1 MYKYLKAKDVKVPIY
16 EIIGQSLK
24 YVGLRH
30 LYFEVSM
37 DATEVNNDNK
47 TGKVYVETRLNGR
60 RFYARISRL
69 IIDNKKWLV
78 VNKED
83 TIKIP
88 HSQEY
93 LKQIWKNHQKEV
105 FGK

>member
-1 MYKYLKAKDVKVPIY
+1 MFYKYLKARNEKFPIY

-24 YVGLRH
+24 YVGERY
-30 LYFEVSM
+30 LYHEVSM
-37 DATEVNNDNK
+37 DATEVNNDNN

-60 RFYARISRL
+60 RFYARISKMK
-69 IIDNKKWLV
+69 IDNKKYVFV

-88 HSQEY
+88 HSPEY

-105 FGK
+105 F